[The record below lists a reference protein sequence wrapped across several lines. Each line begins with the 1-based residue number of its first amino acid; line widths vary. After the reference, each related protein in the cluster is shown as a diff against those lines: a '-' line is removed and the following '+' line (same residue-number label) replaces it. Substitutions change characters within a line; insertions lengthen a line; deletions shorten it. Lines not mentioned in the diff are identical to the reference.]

1 MFKYFFKREIKE
13 KYIGNLTGFYWVIIQ
28 PLILLTIYWVV
39 FDKIFG
45 SRYPESE
52 EIGFIVY
59 LAIGFWP
66 WLAFSE
72 SVIRSI
78 TVISEKKDL
87 VGKVNIDFKIPVIAT
102 VSASFLLNMLGYII
116 VLVILT
122 IFNENIKFLSLPL
135 ILIPLLMLYIFS
147 IGLGL
152 FLSSINVFVKDTNQ
166 FMTTLMTVW
175 FFMTPIIYPLSVIP
189 IEYKTYIQLNPLS
202 IPISFI
208 HNALITQNTLQWLN
222 IGILYIIVIIFL
234 YVSVKIFNKLSP
246 SFDEFM

>member
-1 MFKYFFKREIKE
+1 LFKYFFKREIKE